1 MNQNRKTEEMGKAR
15 RVWHVKMPSSTLLT
29 HYFRTSCW
37 GEESKDI
44 SLIKKTPERTLE
56 NSCPIHSFFEKMEKS
71 LARN

>member
-1 MNQNRKTEEMGKAR
+1 MNQHRKTEEVSKAR
-15 RVWHVKMPSSTLLT
+15 PVWHFKMPFPTLLT
-29 HYFRTSCW
+29 HFFRTSCW
-37 GEESKDI
+37 GEENMNI